1 MKQTLSVLLCLL
13 LTVSLMAGCGSKE
26 KVEAAP
32 DSRSESASAAE
43 EKPMEPA
50 APINGKEKYD
60 IDATCYQEGFYRI
73 GQDMPEGEYM
83 VLALGMMGT
92 MRLADDEKMEDDSI
106 LMSEVFTHNTVV
118 TACTGEFLR
127 LESAIAIPMGEWPAE
142 LVISVPED
150 GDAVLMVGY
159 DIPEG
164 SYILSPS
171 SLERSGVYGEYTI
184 FYSSRYDKT
193 HNGTYVKEATPIT
206 LEKGEYLW
214 INHCRL
220 EAA

>member
-1 MKQTLSVLLCLL
+1 
-13 LTVSLMAGCGSKE
+13 
-26 KVEAAP
+26 
-32 DSRSESASAAE
+32 
-43 EKPMEPA
+43 
-50 APINGKEKYD
+50 
-60 IDATCYQEGFYRI
+60 
-73 GQDMPEGEYM
+73 
-83 VLALGMMGT
+83 
-92 MRLADDEKMEDDSI
+92 
-106 LMSEVFTHNTVV
+106 
-118 TACTGEFLR
+118 
-127 LESAIAIPMGEWPAE
+127 MGEWPAE

-164 SYILSPS
+164 AYILSPS

-206 LEKGEYLW
+206 LEKGAYLW

>member
-1 MKQTLSVLLCLL
+1 MKKTLSVLLCLL

-26 KVEAAP
+26 KIEAEPA
-32 DSRSESASAAE
+32 SQSEVASAAE

-118 TACTGEFLR
+118 TACAGEFLR

-142 LVISVPED
+142 LVINVPEN

-164 SYILSPS
+164 SYILSPN
-171 SLERSGVYGEYTI
+171 SL
-184 FYSSRYDKT
+184 
-193 HNGTYVKEATPIT
+193 
-206 LEKGEYLW
+206 L
-214 INHCRL
+214 
-220 EAA
+220 

>member
-26 KVEAAP
+26 KIETEPASQSEA
-32 DSRSESASAAE
+32 ASAAD

-92 MRLADDEKMEDDSI
+92 MRLAADEKMEDDWPP
-106 LMSEVFTHNTVV
+106 MRKWRM
-118 TACTGEFLR
+118 TA
-127 LESAIAIPMGEWPAE
+127 
-142 LVISVPED
+142 
-150 GDAVLMVGY
+150 
-159 DIPEG
+159 
-164 SYILSPS
+164 S
-171 SLERSGVYGEYTI
+171 S
-184 FYSSRYDKT
+184 
-193 HNGTYVKEATPIT
+193 
-206 LEKGEYLW
+206 
-214 INHCRL
+214 
-220 EAA
+220 